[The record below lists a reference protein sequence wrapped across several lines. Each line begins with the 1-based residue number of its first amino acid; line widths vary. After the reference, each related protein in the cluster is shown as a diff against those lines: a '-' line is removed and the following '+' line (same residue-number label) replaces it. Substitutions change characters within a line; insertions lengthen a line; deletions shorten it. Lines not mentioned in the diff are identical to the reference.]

1 MLKLDWLDTLGDRNP
16 QLIRELK
23 GRLKPLNI
31 ILAVS
36 ISVLSQFLLLKIFLA
51 RLPKRT
57 RSNSIPLG
65 VDPKYLNTH
74 HYCTGEHIYNDAES
88 GHQPEYIRCVYDGL
102 GNVIVDWQ
110 KWSWDLFIVLG
121 IIGILSLL
129 VAGTYLLIN
138 DLNQEKRK
146 GTLIFI
152 CSSPRSHLNIAWGK
166 ILGVPILLYL
176 AMLLAVPLH
185 LGAGLAANVHIGLI
199 LSFYGIVAIITHP
212 IYLYI
217 TAYYF
222 ADL

>member
-36 ISVLSQFLLLKIFLA
+36 ISVLGQFLLLKIFLA

-57 RSNSIPLG
+57 RSNATSLG
-65 VDPKYLNTH
+65 VDPYYLNVH
-74 HYCTGEHIYNDAES
+74 HYCTGKRIPHGSEYAHP
-88 GHQPEYIRCVYDGL
+88 GYIRCVYDRL
-102 GNVIVDWQ
+102 GNVVVDWQ

-129 VAGTYLLIN
+129 IAGTYLLIN